1 MSYSRYSNQLAQL
14 KDKGNLRIL
23 RDTVQTGK
31 QIEYAGASFLNF
43 SSNDYLGI
51 SSNTEL
57 WQKFQ
62 SQRHEQ
68 EAPFNGGAC
77 SSRLLTGN
85 ATGYTELEQLLA
97 HLYQRDAALVFNSGY
112 HANIGILPALS
123 TKNDLILA
131 DKLVHASIIDGL
143 KLSDAKIVR
152 FKHNDLAQI
161 DDLLTK
167 DRHLYDMVFIATES
181 VFSMDGDRADLAELV
196 RLKTKHDAFLYIDEA
211 HATGVLGNKGLG
223 LCEEAGLIAHI
234 DFIVGTFGKAVAS
247 QGAYLICDDVIRDY
261 LINTMRSLIF
271 TTALPPFSLQWTLWV
286 VKEMVGMNAQRRH
299 LNHIST
305 YFREQ
310 LHREGYQVVGSSQ
323 IVPVVTGQNQAA
335 VDLSKQLQAQG
346 IFALPVRPPTVPE
359 GTARIRF
366 SLSSHFT
373 VDDIDKVIDVLKK
386 GKDDATLA

>member
-1 MSYSRYSNQLAQL
+1 
-14 KDKGNLRIL
+14 
-23 RDTVQTGK
+23 
-31 QIEYAGASFLNF
+31 
-43 SSNDYLGI
+43 
-51 SSNTEL
+51 
-57 WQKFQ
+57 
-62 SQRHEQ
+62 
-68 EAPFNGGAC
+68 
-77 SSRLLTGN
+77 
-85 ATGYTELEQLLA
+85 LLA

-152 FKHNDLAQI
+152 FKHNNLEQI
-161 DDLLTK
+161 DELLTK
-167 DRHLYDMVFIATES
+167 DRHLYDKVFIATES

-223 LCEEAGLIAHI
+223 LCEEAGLISQI

-247 QGAYLICDDVIRDY
+247 QGAYLICNGIICDY

-271 TTALPPFSLQWTLWV
+271 TTALPPFSLQWTLFV
-286 VKEMVGMNAQRRH
+286 VNEMVAMNAQRQH
-299 LNHIST
+299 LHHIST

-310 LHREGYQVVGSSQ
+310 LRQSGYQVVGSSQ
-323 IVPVVTGQNQAA
+323 IVPVITGQNQAA
-335 VDLSKQLQAQG
+335 VDLSKQLQAHG

-386 GKDDATLA
+386 GKDDATVA